1 MERGR
6 SVRRD
11 RGLFTMHD
19 MDRKISSYVVTERV
33 I

>member
-1 MERGR
+1 MKRGLN
-6 SVRRD
+6 VRRD
-11 RGLFTMHD
+11 RGLFMMHD